1 MFLTLAIVLIL
12 SVLLTKIGT
21 RLGIPGLILFLALGM
36 IFGSDGLGVIY
47 FDDPEAA
54 QLIAIGALVIILF
67 EGGFN
72 THQKMLEMAWRPSFS
87 LATIGVVITAV
98 TLGVLAYFILNLSLE
113 IALLI
118 GAIISSTDAAAIF
131 FLFRNKS
138 LEPRTAATIEIES
151 AANDPM
157 AIILTVSIIS
167 FILGDLSRP
176 YLFIVNLVWQIGA
189 GVAIG
194 YLIGKVGPVLF
205 NRMKFETG
213 SFYSLLL
220 LGLLFAGYG
229 IADLINAN
237 GFIAVFL
244 AGLLIGNKDFVF
256 RQGIVYFLEGLSTFA
271 HVLLFVMLGL
281 LVFPSQVMAFWK
293 DGLII
298 AVMLIFIARPIAVY
312 LSTIFWSYS
321 NRERLFIS
329 WAGLKGAVPIV
340 LATYPLVAGIQGA
353 GYIFNT
359 VFFVVIISALVQGST
374 IDFVASKLHLLSGF
388 KKRISHSMELV
399 SFEKSNYE
407 LIEYT
412 VCDDDTLIIG
422 KSLNEIPF
430 PKHCL
435 VTAIVRDNDVVTP
448 KGSTTLKT
456 GDDLFILTRYTDKDG
471 LLNVLSCAD

>member
-167 FILGDLSRP
+167 FIS
-176 YLFIVNLVWQIGA
+176 
-189 GVAIG
+189 
-194 YLIGKVGPVLF
+194 
-205 NRMKFETG
+205 G
-213 SFYSLLL
+213 SF
-220 LGLLFAGYG
+220 
-229 IADLINAN
+229 INIISK
-237 GFIAVFL
+237 F
-244 AGLLIGNKDFVF
+244 
-256 RQGIVYFLEGLSTFA
+256 STF
-271 HVLLFVMLGL
+271 
-281 LVFPSQVMAFWK
+281 
-293 DGLII
+293 
-298 AVMLIFIARPIAVY
+298 
-312 LSTIFWSYS
+312 S
-321 NRERLFIS
+321 NTFC
-329 WAGLKGAVPIV
+329 P
-340 LATYPLVAGIQGA
+340 
-353 GYIFNT
+353 
-359 VFFVVIISALVQGST
+359 IISFA
-374 IDFVASKLHLLSGF
+374 
-388 KKRISHSMELV
+388 R
-399 SFEKSNYE
+399 
-407 LIEYT
+407 
-412 VCDDDTLIIG
+412 
-422 KSLNEIPF
+422 
-430 PKHCL
+430 
-435 VTAIVRDNDVVTP
+435 
-448 KGSTTLKT
+448 
-456 GDDLFILTRYTDKDG
+456 
-471 LLNVLSCAD
+471 